1 VERILRMLYRSCWFK
16 SNCLFEFFFP
26 GTVVEMYWG
35 ELVGGGRGGF
45 RKSSSLT
52 EVLR

>member
-1 VERILRMLYRSCWFK
+1 
-16 SNCLFEFFFP
+16 
-26 GTVVEMYWG
+26 MYCG

-52 EVLR
+52 EV